1 MVATRSAPMEEVE
14 QAAPVAEPV
23 ETPVEAPA
31 VDDSP
36 AAPE

>member
-1 MVATRSAPMEEVE
+1 MEEVE